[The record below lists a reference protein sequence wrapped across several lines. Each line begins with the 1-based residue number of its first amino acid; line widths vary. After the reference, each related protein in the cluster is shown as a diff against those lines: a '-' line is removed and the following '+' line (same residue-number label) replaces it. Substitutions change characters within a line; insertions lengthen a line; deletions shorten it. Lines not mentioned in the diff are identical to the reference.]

1 MQQDYKAAARWYQ
14 RAADQ
19 GFAPAQ
25 TYLGEL
31 AGMGRGVPKNYNVAE
46 RLFRDAAE
54 AGHRRAAL
62 DLLDLRV
69 RMGEP
74 LDPRE
79 WAAVL
84 QDVTRNPMGM
94 ALPGMPPIQGLPDT
108 PWMRALGVRPAGQP

>member
-1 MQQDYKAAARWYQ
+1 
-14 RAADQ
+14 
-19 GFAPAQ
+19 
-25 TYLGEL
+25 
-31 AGMGRGVPKNYNVAE
+31 
-46 RLFRDAAE
+46 
-54 AGHRRAAL
+54 AAL